1 VNKIEQPVAILG
13 AGITGLTAA
22 WKLGKNSVPVRVL
35 EADPFIGGASRT
47 EVFNERFRFDLGGH
61 RLYTRNKEVLDVINT
76 LLPGEVISV
85 PRISRIYI
93 RGKFAD
99 YPLSFFNALAAL
111 GPVTSCGVAA
121 SYAWEQ
127 FTHLFRTPPERSFE
141 DWVVSR
147 FGRRLYEIYFKPY
160 SEKVWGIPC
169 DELGADFAAQRIK
182 GLSFR
187 EAVKNMLFKDR
198 SAPATLASQFH
209 YPRHGFGRI
218 PEAMAATL
226 PAGSIELSA
235 PAVRLEHDG
244 RRITAVAYRK
254 AGREEVLRPSHVI
267 GTAPITDMVHA
278 LSPAAPK
285 EVLEAAAGLRYR
297 DMVIIFITLNR
308 PQLTTD
314 HWIYFSTDDVFFG
327 RIHEPKNWSR
337 DMAPADKTGIVVE
350 VFCFETDAVF
360 SEPEDSVTRRTIAR
374 LVELKMLRADE
385 VAGSTVIRLKK
396 AYPLYV
402 PDYQRR
408 TRTVFEYM
416 RGFENFQPAG
426 RNGMYRYTSADYYM
440 EMGLRAAGN
449 VMGGHFDLM
458 EIAAEKEYAE
468 K

>member
-1 VNKIEQPVAILG
+1 MSKIEQPVAIIG

-22 WKLGKNSVPVRVL
+22 WKLGQKGVPVRVL

-47 EVFNERFRFDLGGH
+47 VNFDGGFRFDLGGH
-61 RLYTRNKEVLDVINT
+61 RLYTRNKEVLGVINT
-76 LLPGEVISV
+76 LLPGEVITV

-93 RGKFAD
+93 RGKFAN
-99 YPLSFFNALAAL
+99 YPLSFFNALGAL

-121 SYAWEQ
+121 SYGWERVKQ
-127 FTHLFRTPPERSFE
+127 IFRTPPEKSFE
-141 DWVVSR
+141 DWIVSR

-169 DELGADFAAQRIK
+169 EELGADFAAQRIK
-182 GLSFR
+182 GMSFR

-198 SAPATLASQFH
+198 NAPVTLADEFH

-226 PAGSIELSA
+226 PAGSIELRA

-244 RRITAVAYRK
+244 KRITSVVYNK
-254 AGREEVLRPSHVI
+254 DGREMSMQPSHVI
-267 GTAPITDMVHA
+267 GTAAITDMLRA

-285 EVLEAAAGLRYR
+285 EVLDAASGLRYR
-297 DMVIIFITLNR
+297 DMVILFITVNR
-308 PQLTTD
+308 PQVTTD

-350 VFCFETDAVF
+350 VFCFETDPVF
-360 SEPEDSVTRRTIAR
+360 SEPDDSITRRTIQR
-374 LVELKMLRADE
+374 LDELKMVGAKE

-402 PDYQRR
+402 PDYQQR
-408 TRTVFEYM
+408 TKIVFDYM
-416 RGFENFQPAG
+416 RRFENFQAAG

-440 EMGLRAAGN
+440 EMGLRAADN
-449 VMGGHFDLM
+449 AMGGNFDLM
-458 EIAAEKEYAE
+458 QIAAEKEYAE